1 VDEFKNPSSSAP
13 QSCSGSSGSDED
25 EDEGSGETEDMDH
38 FEPSVSNGERISTA
52 GLEVKDDAEES
63 EVELLPE
70 DKAENDEAE
79 NENDESCALDKALQ
93 SEDLTEE
100 GVSTQPCAFVVGDEA
115 GAEEGDEESSN
126 EREAIV
132 EGENSSRKA
141 SSDSDSNKEEAESQF
156 NHWVHEKVSES
167 NEGNDDEGQNRRI
180 EENEITGDQPAQ
192 EKSELTEHNGSSEVS
207 TTEDKAT
214 SQFKQENGEIKLKDL
229 GEAKTQDPQ
238 ISFHGATA
246 SMRIS
251 HSNVEL
257 GSMASSGTLSNG
269 ERSPER
275 RRISRFL
282 NRSTGNRTPKL
293 NIFATA
299 QARGRTLLP
308 ELRSKLSS
316 FSQQVRSRSPRLNT
330 KRPSLHGETNSQQKQ
345 RRRTCR
351 TKIIEL

>member
-1 VDEFKNPSSSAP
+1 M
-13 QSCSGSSGSDED
+13 G
-25 EDEGSGETEDMDH
+25 
-38 FEPSVSNGERISTA
+38 
-52 GLEVKDDAEES
+52 
-63 EVELLPE
+63 LLPE
-70 DKAENDEAE
+70 DKAEDNEAE
-79 NENDESCALDKALQ
+79 NENDESCTIDDALQ
-93 SEDLTEE
+93 TEDPPEE
-100 GVSTQPCAFVVGDEA
+100 GGSPQACAFVVGDEA
-115 GAEEGDEESSN
+115 GAQEEDEEISD
-126 EREAIV
+126 EREV
-132 EGENSSRKA
+132 LMDGENVSRKA
-141 SSDSDSNKEEAESQF
+141 SSDFDSNKEEAESQG
-156 NHWVHEKVSES
+156 NHLIHEKDTES
-167 NEGNDDEGQNRRI
+167 NKRNDDEGQGRGS
-180 EENEITGDQPAQ
+180 EEVEVTGDQPT
-192 EKSELTEHNGSSEVS
+192 EEESEVTEEHNNSSQLS
-207 TTEDKAT
+207 ATEGKAT
-214 SQFKQENGEIKLKDL
+214 PQLKQENGEIKLKDL
-229 GEAKTQDPQ
+229 EGEANTQDPQ

-251 HSNVEL
+251 HSSVEL

-275 RRISRFL
+275 RRITRFL

-330 KRPSLHGETNSQQKQ
+330 KRPSLHDETHSQQKQ

>member
-1 VDEFKNPSSSAP
+1 M
-13 QSCSGSSGSDED
+13 G
-25 EDEGSGETEDMDH
+25 
-38 FEPSVSNGERISTA
+38 
-52 GLEVKDDAEES
+52 
-63 EVELLPE
+63 LLPE
-70 DKAENDEAE
+70 DKAGHDEAE
-79 NENDESCALDKALQ
+79 DTNDKSCAIREGHQTENLP
-93 SEDLTEE
+93 EE
-100 GVSTQPCAFVVGDEA
+100 GETPHPCAFVVGDEA
-115 GAEEGDEESSN
+115 GAEEEDKESSN
-126 EREAIV
+126 DEREASV
-132 EGENSSRKA
+132 EGEKVSRKA
-141 SSDSDSNKEEAESQF
+141 LSDSDSNKEEAESQG
-156 NHWVHEKVSES
+156 NHWVHEKDTES
-167 NEGNDDEGQNRRI
+167 NEGHDDEGQGRRS
-180 EENEITGDQPAQ
+180 EEVEITGDQLTQ
-192 EKSELTEHNGSSEVS
+192 EKNDVTEHNGSSELS

-229 GEAKTQDPQ
+229 EGEATTQEPQ

-257 GSMASSGTLSNG
+257 GSMASSGTFSNG
-269 ERSPER
+269 DRSPER

-299 QARGRTLLP
+299 QARGRTLIP

-316 FSQQVRSRSPRLNT
+316 FSQQVRSRSPRLNN

>member
-1 VDEFKNPSSSAP
+1 
-13 QSCSGSSGSDED
+13 
-25 EDEGSGETEDMDH
+25 M
-38 FEPSVSNGERISTA
+38 
-52 GLEVKDDAEES
+52 EES
-63 EVELLPE
+63 EVGLFPE
-70 DKAENDEAE
+70 DKAANNEAE
-79 NENDESCALDKALQ
+79 NENDESRTIDDALKT
-93 SEDLTEE
+93 EDLPAE
-100 GVSTQPCAFVVGDEA
+100 GDSLQPCAFVVGDKA
-115 GAEEGDEESSN
+115 GAEEEDEEISD

-132 EGENSSRKA
+132 EGRNVSKKA
-141 SSDSDSNKEEAESQF
+141 SSDSHFNKEEAESPD
-156 NHWVHEKVSES
+156 NPWVHGKGTES
-167 NEGNDDEGQNRRI
+167 NKRNDNEDQGMGSEVTGN
-180 EENEITGDQPAQ
+180 QPTQ
-192 EKSELTEHNGSSEVS
+192 EKSEVTGEQNDSSELS
-207 TTEDKAT
+207 TTEGKAT
-214 SQFKQENGEIKLKDL
+214 PHFKQENGEIKLKDL
-229 GEAKTQDPQ
+229 EGEANTQDPQ

-257 GSMASSGTLSNG
+257 GSMVSSGTLNNG

>member
-1 VDEFKNPSSSAP
+1 MNNE
-13 QSCSGSSGSDED
+13 
-25 EDEGSGETEDMDH
+25 
-38 FEPSVSNGERISTA
+38 
-52 GLEVKDDAEES
+52 AEES
-63 EVELLPE
+63 EVGLLPE
-70 DKAENDEAE
+70 DKAESG
-79 NENDESCALDKALQ
+79 NDESCTIDDVFQ
-93 SEDLTEE
+93 TVDLPEE
-100 GVSTQPCAFVVGDEA
+100 GDSLQPCAFVVGDET
-115 GAEEGDEESSN
+115 GAEEEDEEISD

-132 EGENSSRKA
+132 EGRNVSRNA
-141 SSDSDSNKEEAESQF
+141 SCDSGFNKEEAMSQG
-156 NHWVHEKVSES
+156 NHWVHEVTES
-167 NEGNDDEGQNRRI
+167 NERNDKESKGRGS
-180 EENEITGDQPAQ
+180 EEVEVTGDQPAQ
-192 EKSELTEHNGSSEVS
+192 EKSEVTEEHDTSSELS
-207 TTEDKAT
+207 TTDSKAT
-214 SQFKQENGEIKLKDL
+214 PQFKQENGEIKLKDL
-229 GEAKTQDPQ
+229 EGEANSQDPK
-238 ISFHGATA
+238 ITFHGATA

-282 NRSTGNRTPKL
+282 NRSTGNRTPKM

-330 KRPSLHGETNSQQKQ
+330 NRPSLHSETNGQQTQ

>member
-1 VDEFKNPSSSAP
+1 MP
-13 QSCSGSSGSDED
+13 QNKAEALR
-25 EDEGSGETEDMDH
+25 TEDH
-38 FEPSVSNGERISTA
+38 P
-52 GLEVKDDAEES
+52 
-63 EVELLPE
+63 
-70 DKAENDEAE
+70 
-79 NENDESCALDKALQ
+79 
-93 SEDLTEE
+93 EE
-100 GVSTQPCAFVVGDEA
+100 GGCSAQPCAFVVGDEPS
-115 GAEEGDEESSN
+115 AEEEDEESSN
-126 EREAIV
+126 EREVFV
-132 EGENSSRKA
+132 EGGNVFRKA
-141 SSDSDSNKEEAESQF
+141 SWGTDSNKEEAESRG
-156 NHWVHEKVSES
+156 NHWIHEKDTES
-167 NEGNDDEGQNRRI
+167 NEGNVDEGQSGRI
-180 EENEITGDQPAQ
+180 EQIEITGDQPTQ
-192 EKSELTEHNGSSEVS
+192 EKSEVTEHNCSSDLNA
-207 TTEDKAT
+207 TKDKDT
-214 SQFKQENGEIKLKDL
+214 PQLKQENGEIKVKHLE
-229 GEAKTQDPQ
+229 GETNTHDPK

-246 SMRIS
+246 SMRMS

-257 GSMASSGTLSNG
+257 GSMASSGTVNSG

-282 NRSTGNRTPKL
+282 NRSPGNRVPKL

>member
-1 VDEFKNPSSSAP
+1 M
-13 QSCSGSSGSDED
+13 G
-25 EDEGSGETEDMDH
+25 
-38 FEPSVSNGERISTA
+38 
-52 GLEVKDDAEES
+52 
-63 EVELLPE
+63 LLPE
-70 DKAENDEAE
+70 DKAANNEAE
-79 NENDESCALDKALQ
+79 NENDESRTIDDALKT
-93 SEDLTEE
+93 EDLPAE
-100 GVSTQPCAFVVGDEA
+100 GGSLQPCAFVVGDKA
-115 GAEEGDEESSN
+115 GAEEEDEEISD

-132 EGENSSRKA
+132 EGRNVSKKA
-141 SSDSDSNKEEAESQF
+141 SSDSHFNKEEAESPG
-156 NHWVHEKVSES
+156 NLWVHEKDTES
-167 NEGNDDEGQNRRI
+167 NKGNDNEDQGMGSEEDEV
-180 EENEITGDQPAQ
+180 TGNQPTQ
-192 EKSELTEHNGSSEVS
+192 EKSEVTGEQNDCSELS
-207 TTEDKAT
+207 TTEGKAT
-214 SQFKQENGEIKLKDL
+214 PHFKQENGEIKLKDL
-229 GEAKTQDPQ
+229 EVEANTQDPQ

-257 GSMASSGTLSNG
+257 GSMVSSGTLNNG

>member
-1 VDEFKNPSSSAP
+1 M
-13 QSCSGSSGSDED
+13 G
-25 EDEGSGETEDMDH
+25 
-38 FEPSVSNGERISTA
+38 
-52 GLEVKDDAEES
+52 
-63 EVELLPE
+63 LLPG
-70 DKAENDEAE
+70 DKAEDNKAEDKNDELCTI
-79 NENDESCALDKALQ
+79 DDALQ
-93 SEDLTEE
+93 TEDLPEE
-100 GVSTQPCAFVVGDEA
+100 GGSPQACAFVVGDEA
-115 GAEEGDEESSN
+115 GAQEEDQEISD

-132 EGENSSRKA
+132 EGGNGSRKA
-141 SSDSDSNKEEAESQF
+141 SSDSVSNHEEAESQG
-156 NHWVHEKVSES
+156 NHWIHEMDTES
-167 NEGNDDEGQNRRI
+167 KERNDDEGQGRGS
-180 EENEITGDQPAQ
+180 EEVEVTGTK
-192 EKSELTEHNGSSEVS
+192 EHNNSSELS
-207 TTEDKAT
+207 TTEGKAT
-214 SQFKQENGEIKLKDL
+214 PQFKQENGEIKLKDL
-229 GEAKTQDPQ
+229 EGEANTQDPQ